1 MAERIDIAPRTTNA
15 DAGTRSAQE
24 IREDI
29 AAKRESIT
37 ETVDRLGER
46 IHESLDW
53 HSYVADHPYIAIG
66 AATGLGLLVSGIFKP
81 RPSPRDRMIDAL
93 AETIEDITDRVRGNL
108 DDVIRQKSAS
118 PTNRIKTVFTGI
130 VTAYV
135 ADLVKKKAGGINF
148 ARGGNTS
155 VDSNRASSTD
165 QSRLTDTD
173 IEVSRSTKAGS
184 VSN

>member
-1 MAERIDIAPRTTNA
+1 MAERIDIAPRTPNTTA
-15 DAGTRSAQE
+15 ERSARE

-29 AAKRESIT
+29 AAKREAIT

-46 IHESLDW
+46 IHQSLDW
-53 HSYVADHPYIAIG
+53 HSYVAEHPYVAMG
-66 AATGLGLLVSGIFKP
+66 AAAGLGMLVSGIFKR

-130 VTAYV
+130 ATAYL
-135 ADLVKKKAGGINF
+135 ADLVKKKAGGFNI
-148 ARGGNTS
+148 ARRATAG
-155 VDSNRASSTD
+155 VNRNCAFDKD
-165 QSRLTDTD
+165 QSRPTDTD
-173 IEVSRSTKAGS
+173 VEVSRSTKAGS

>member
-1 MAERIDIAPRTTNA
+1 MAERIDIAGRTPE
-15 DAGTRSAQE
+15 AGPRSAQE

-29 AAKRESIT
+29 AAKREAIT

-53 HSYVADHPYIAIG
+53 HSYVAEHPYVAIG
-66 AATGLGLLVSGIFKP
+66 AAAGLGMLVSGIFKR

-108 DDVIRQKSAS
+108 DDVIRTKSAS

-130 VTAYV
+130 ATAYL
-135 ADLVKKKAGGINF
+135 ADLVKKKAGGLNF
-148 ARGGNTS
+148 ARGGNTG
-155 VDSNRASSTD
+155 VDSNPASSTD

>member
-1 MAERIDIAPRTTNA
+1 MAERIDIVGRTPDT
-15 DAGTRSAQE
+15 GPRSAQE

-29 AAKRESIT
+29 AAKREAIT

-46 IHESLDW
+46 IHQTLDW
-53 HSYVADHPYIAIG
+53 HSYVAEHPYIAIG
-66 AATGLGLLVSGIFKP
+66 AAAGLGVLVSGIFKR

-108 DDVIRQKSAS
+108 DEVIRTKSAS

-130 VTAYV
+130 ATAYL
-135 ADLVKKKAGGINF
+135 ADLVKKKAGSFNF
-148 ARGGNTS
+148 ARGGNS
-155 VDSNRASSTD
+155 GVNSNRASSKD

-184 VSN
+184 RSS

>member
-1 MAERIDIAPRTTNA
+1 MAE
-15 DAGTRSAQE
+15 
-24 IREDI
+24 
-29 AAKRESIT
+29 
-37 ETVDRLGER
+37 
-46 IHESLDW
+46 
-53 HSYVADHPYIAIG
+53 HPYVAIG
-66 AATGLGLLVSGIFKP
+66 AAAGVGVLVSAIFKR

-130 VTAYV
+130 ATAYL
-135 ADLVKKKAGGINF
+135 ADLVKKKAGSFNL
-148 ARGGNTS
+148 ARGANTG
-155 VDSNRASSTD
+155 VDSNPASSTD

-184 VSN
+184 VSS

>member
-1 MAERIDIAPRTTNA
+1 MAERIDIVGRTPDTGA
-15 DAGTRSAQE
+15 RSSQE

-29 AAKRESIT
+29 AAKREAIT

-46 IHESLDW
+46 IHQTLDW
-53 HSYVADHPYIAIG
+53 HSYVAEHPYVAIG
-66 AATGLGLLVSGIFKP
+66 AAAGIGVLVSGIFKR

-108 DDVIRQKSAS
+108 DDVIRTKSAS

-130 VTAYV
+130 ATAYF
-135 ADLVKKKAGGINF
+135 ADLVKKKAGSFNF
-148 ARGGNTS
+148 ARGGNS
-155 VDSNRASSTD
+155 GVESNRASSKE

-184 VSN
+184 RSS